1 MSFSPLKTSASTR
14 WGPSFPKLCGKER
27 NMKLLKWKACL
38 WAFDRGNGIAH
49 KTWTVMGETVMD
61 GSSDRGSIPL
71 SSIYIKRNIEVWL
84 SLVERHVRD
93 VEAASSNLVTSISKA
108 GINNNW
114 WPVFYFFNEWVKYI
128 GKSIWLIKNY
138 LVKCDSV

>member
-1 MSFSPLKTSASTR
+1 
-14 WGPSFPKLCGKER
+14 
-27 NMKLLKWKACL
+27 
-38 WAFDRGNGIAH
+38 
-49 KTWTVMGETVMD
+49 MD

-108 GINNNW
+108 GINNN
-114 WPVFYFFNEWVKYI
+114 
-128 GKSIWLIKNY
+128 
-138 LVKCDSV
+138 